1 MDLSSGKLRWLRV
14 ATLVAGV
21 AVLVSACGTSS
32 TGTGENIKNGGT
44 LIWALDADAQSLN
57 PFVAGDVPSVRAYGF
72 LFPNIYQA
80 DKNLNIQP
88 DLADGMPSISSDKKV
103 WTVKLRKDAKW
114 SDGSPITADDVVMTV
129 NMQNNPN
136 LDTDAAFDWG
146 ELDKVEAV
154 DKNTVKFTLKDVFA
168 PFLANNLL
176 TFVAPASVYG
186 KIDPAKQR
194 TDPVSL
200 NPTVTGGPYKFDKR
214 VAGSEIDY
222 VANTNYYL
230 GRPHYDKA
238 IAKVITDATAA
249 TNALING
256 DVAWH
261 PALGEGGSGAVT
273 KAKAASGVQVHD
285 YADLGYI
292 DMRLNTRKGHLF
304 DNVLTRQAMATALD
318 KPSIVDAA
326 TEGRGQVLWGDIV
339 PASWA
344 YDASAVV
351 TYKQDV
357 AKAKSLM
364 TQAGWTVGADGVATR
379 PNPNGGAAQKF
390 VAKIRVRAGKPQR
403 IKAAQIISDQL
414 KAIGIQLTPDPTDFK
429 VFYKPIQ
436 SGDFDVAIAGFG
448 LTVDPDDYTTF
459 SSSQLQPEHK
469 SGNNWTGY
477 SNPQLDSLIDQE
489 RATIKATDAET
500 KAARKQIF
508 NQMEKIISG
517 DIVTYMLWADK
528 SAMGWSSNVGG
539 VSAGGGDNVIY
550 VDDARNTEVEA
561 LWYSK
566 NGK

>member
-1 MDLSSGKLRWLRV
+1 MDLSIGKSRWLRV
-14 ATLVAGV
+14 STLVAGM
-21 AVLVSACGTSS
+21 AVLLSACGGSSS
-32 TGTGENIKNGGT
+32 TGQSITNGGT

-72 LFPNIYQA
+72 LFPNLYQA
-80 DKNLNIQP
+80 DKDVNIIP
-88 DLADGMPSISSDKKV
+88 DLADGMPSISSDQKV
-103 WTVKLRKDAKW
+103 WTVKLRKNAKW

-129 NMQNNPN
+129 NMQNNDK

-146 ELDKVEAV
+146 ELDNVAKVDA
-154 DKNTVKFTLKDVFA
+154 NTVKFTLKDVFA

-230 GRPHYDKA
+230 GRPHFDKA
-238 IAKVITDATAA
+238 IAKIITDATAA

-261 PALGEGGSGAVT
+261 PALGEGGSGSVT

-318 KPSIVDAA
+318 KPSIVQAA
-326 TEGRGQVLWGDIV
+326 TEGRGQVLWGDLV
-339 PASWA
+339 PAYWA
-344 YDASAVV
+344 YDASSVV
-351 TYKQDV
+351 TYTQDV

-364 TQAGWTVGADGVATR
+364 TQAGWTIGADGVATR
-379 PNPNGGAAQKF
+379 PNPNGGAPQKF
-390 VAKIRVRAGKPQR
+390 VGKIRVRSGKAQR
-403 IKAAQIISDQL
+403 I
-414 KAIGIQLTPDPTDFK
+414 
-429 VFYKPIQ
+429 
-436 SGDFDVAIAGFG
+436 
-448 LTVDPDDYTTF
+448 
-459 SSSQLQPEHK
+459 SSLST
-469 SGNNWTGY
+469 S
-477 SNPQLDSLIDQE
+477 
-489 RATIKATDAET
+489 RATTGPGTAI
-500 KAARKQIF
+500 R
-508 NQMEKIISG
+508 
-517 DIVTYMLWADK
+517 
-528 SAMGWSSNVGG
+528 SST
-539 VSAGGGDNVIY
+539 S
-550 VDDARNTEVEA
+550 
-561 LWYSK
+561 
-566 NGK
+566 

>member
-103 WTVKLRKDAKW
+103 WTVKLRKAAKW

-154 DKNTVKFTLKDVFA
+154 DANTVMFTLKDVFA
-168 PFLANNLL
+168 PFQANTLL

-326 TEGRGQVLWGDIV
+326 MDGRGRRRGDPTQPERRCRAKV
-339 PASWA
+339 CRQDPGARRQAAADQGRPDHLRPAEGDRDPA
-344 YDASAVV
+344 H
-351 TYKQDV
+351 
-357 AKAKSLM
+357 
-364 TQAGWTVGADGVATR
+364 TR
-379 PNPNGGAAQKF
+379 PDRLQGVLQADPAGRLRRRHRR
-390 VAKIRVRAGKPQR
+390 IR
-403 IKAAQIISDQL
+403 SDRR
-414 KAIGIQLTPDPTDFK
+414 
-429 VFYKPIQ
+429 
-436 SGDFDVAIAGFG
+436 SGRLHD
-448 LTVDPDDYTTF
+448 L
-459 SSSQLQPEHK
+459 QLQP
-469 SGNNWTGY
+469 
-477 SNPQLDSLIDQE
+477 
-489 RATIKATDAET
+489 
-500 KAARKQIF
+500 AA
-508 NQMEKIISG
+508 
-517 DIVTYMLWADK
+517 A
-528 SAMGWSSNVGG
+528 
-539 VSAGGGDNVIY
+539 
-550 VDDARNTEVEA
+550 
-561 LWYSK
+561 
-566 NGK
+566 

>member
-1 MDLSSGKLRWLRV
+1 MDLSIGKLRWLRV
-14 ATLVAGV
+14 SALAAGI
-21 AVLVSACGTSS
+21 AVLVTACGTSTS
-32 TGTGENIKNGGT
+32 TGDNIKNGGT
-44 LIWALDADAQSLN
+44 LVWALDADAQSLN

-72 LFPNIYQA
+72 LFPNLYQA
-80 DKNLNIQP
+80 DKNLNITP
-88 DLADGMPSISSDKKV
+88 DLADGMPSISSDLKV

-114 SDGSPITADDVVMTV
+114 SDGTAITADDVVMTV
-129 NMQNNPN
+129 NLQNNQN

-146 ELDKVEAV
+146 KLDNVAKVDA
-154 DKNTVKFTLKDVFA
+154 NTVKFTLTEPFA

-200 NPTVTGGPYKFDKR
+200 NPTVTGGPFKFDKR

-273 KAKAASGVQVHD
+273 KAKAATGVQVHD
-285 YADLGYI
+285 YADLGFI

-304 DNVLTRQAMATALD
+304 DNVKTRQAMATALD
-318 KPSIVDAA
+318 KPSIVAAA
-326 TEGRGQVLWGDIV
+326 TEGRGQTLWADIV

-344 YDASAVV
+344 YDANSVV
-351 TYKQDV
+351 TYTQDV
-357 AKAKSLM
+357 AKAKQLM
-364 TQAGWTVGADGVATR
+364 TDAGWTIGADGVATR

-390 VAKIRVRAGKPQR
+390 IGKIRVRAGKPQR

-436 SGDFDVAIAGFG
+436 QGNFDVAIAGFG
-448 LTVDPDDYTTF
+448 LTVDPDAYTIF
-459 SSSQLQPEHK
+459 HSSQLTPEHK
-469 SGNNWTGY
+469 TGNNWTGY
-477 SNPQLDSLIDQE
+477 VNPELDKLIDQE
-489 RATIKATDAET
+489 RATIKSTDAAT
-500 KAARKQIF
+500 KAARKSIFGQI
-508 NQMEKIISG
+508 EKIISG
-517 DIVTYMLWADK
+517 DVVTYMLWADK
-528 SAMGWSSNVGG
+528 SAMGWSPNVGG
-539 VSAGGGDNVIY
+539 VVAGAGDNVIY

-561 LWYSK
+561 QWYSK
-566 NGK
+566 SGK

>member
-1 MDLSSGKLRWLRV
+1 MDLSSGKVRWLRV

-80 DKNLNIQP
+80 DKNVNIQP

-292 DMRLNTRKGHLF
+292 DMRLNTRKGHL
-304 DNVLTRQAMATALD
+304 
-318 KPSIVDAA
+318 
-326 TEGRGQVLWGDIV
+326 
-339 PASWA
+339 
-344 YDASAVV
+344 
-351 TYKQDV
+351 
-357 AKAKSLM
+357 
-364 TQAGWTVGADGVATR
+364 
-379 PNPNGGAAQKF
+379 
-390 VAKIRVRAGKPQR
+390 
-403 IKAAQIISDQL
+403 SDQL

-436 SGDFDVAIAGFG
+436 QGDFDVAIAGFG

-477 SNPQLDSLIDQE
+477 SNPQLDTLIDQE
-489 RATIKATDAET
+489 RATIKATDTET

>member
-1 MDLSSGKLRWLRV
+1 MDQSIGKSRWLRV
-14 ATLVAGV
+14 STLVAGI
-21 AVLVSACGTSS
+21 AVFLSACGGSS
-32 TGTGENIKNGGT
+32 TTGTSITNGGT

-88 DLADGMPSISSDKKV
+88 DLADGMPSISADKKV

-129 NMQNNPN
+129 NMQNNPA

-146 ELDKVEAV
+146 KLDKVEKV
-154 DKNTVKFTLKDVFA
+154 DANTVKFSLTEPFA

-304 DNVLTRQAMATALD
+304 DDVKTRQAMAYALD
-318 KPSIVDAA
+318 KPSIVQAA

-344 YDASAVV
+344 YDANSVV
-351 TYKQDV
+351 TYTQDV

-364 TQAGWTVGADGVATR
+364 TAAGWTVGADGVATR
-379 PNPNGGAAQKF
+379 AGKKF
-390 VAKIRVRAGKPQR
+390 VGKIRVRAGKPQR

-414 KAIGIQLTPDPTDFK
+414 KAIGMQLTPDPTDFK

-436 SGDFDVAIAGFG
+436 AGDFDVAIAGFG

-459 SSSQLQPEHK
+459 HSSQLQPEHK

-477 SNPQLDSLIDQE
+477 SNPELDKLIDQE

-517 DIVTYMLWADK
+517 DVVTYMLWADK

-539 VSAGGGDNVIY
+539 VVAGGGDNVIY
-550 VDDARNTEVEA
+550 VDDARNTEVTA
-561 LWYSK
+561 QWYSK

>member
-1 MDLSSGKLRWLRV
+1 MDLAIGKSRWLRV
-14 ATLVAGV
+14 STLLAAV
-21 AVLVSACGTSS
+21 AVLVSACGTSQNA
-32 TGTGENIKNGGT
+32 TGDNIKNGGT

-304 DNVLTRQAMATALD
+304 DDVKTRQAMAYALD

-357 AKAKSLM
+357 AKAKSLL
-364 TQAGWTVGADGVATR
+364 TEAGWTVGADGIATR
-379 PNPNGGAAQKF
+379 NGKKF
-390 VAKIRVRAGKPQR
+390 VGKIRVRAGKPQR

-414 KAIGIQLTPDPTDFK
+414 KAIGMQLTPDPTDFK
-429 VFYKPIQ
+429 VFYKPIMA
-436 SGDFDVAIAGFG
+436 GDFDVAIAGFG

-539 VSAGGGDNVIY
+539 VVAGGGDNVIY

-561 LWYSK
+561 QWYSK